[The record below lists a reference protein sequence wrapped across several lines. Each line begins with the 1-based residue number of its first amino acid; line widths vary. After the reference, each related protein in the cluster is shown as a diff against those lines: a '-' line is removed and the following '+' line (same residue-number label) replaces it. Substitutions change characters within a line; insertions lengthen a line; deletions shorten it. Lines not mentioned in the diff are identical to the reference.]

1 MPPIARKLRA
11 GLHSRRLEKESRD
24 LDPAPFVVGHG
35 RSGTTL
41 LRLMLDAHPELAIPP
56 ETQFIPQL
64 IDASKRGAGTPAEN
78 VISELTSHRRFE
90 DFGFTAEEIRE
101 AFSSI
106 EPFSLTE
113 ALRYFYR
120 TYAERQG
127 KARWGDKSPGYGWT
141 MHRVDRVMPEAH
153 FIHLIRDGRDV
164 TLSLLAKHDDAPGAG
179 RQARHWKTR
188 VNKTRRLGA
197 SEVRHYME
205 LRYEDLITDPEPQL
219 RRICDFIKLDFD
231 DSMLRYYERAEERMA
246 EINRDMTAGTELTAG
261 RARGEVTGERRLSV
275 HELTKEPP
283 RTDRIGV
290 WRKEMKAEDLATFE
304 RIAGPL
310 LTDLGYELGSEKPAA
325 GELDA
330 TE

>member
-1 MPPIARKLRA
+1 MEARK
-11 GLHSRRLEKESRD
+11 
-24 LDPAPFVVGHG
+24 LDPAPFIVGHG

-64 IDASKRGAGTPAEN
+64 IDASKRPGSPADN
-78 VISELTSHRRFE
+78 VIEELVNHRRFG

-101 AFSSI
+101 NFGKI
-106 EPFSLTE
+106 EPFDMTA

-127 KARWGDKSPGYGWT
+127 KRRWGDKSPGYGWT
-141 MHRVDRVMPEAH
+141 MHRVDRVVPEAY

-164 TLSLLAKHDDAPGAG
+164 TLSLLAKQDFSPGPA

-188 VNKTRRLGA
+188 VNKTRRLGG
-197 SEVRHYME
+197 EVRHYME
-205 LRYEDLITDPEPQL
+205 LRYEDLLTEPETQL
-219 RRICDFIKLDFD
+219 RRVCDFIKLDFD
-231 DSMLRYYERAEERMA
+231 DAMLRYYERAEERMS
-246 EINRDMTAGTELTAG
+246 EIKRDMDPGTELTAN
-261 RARGEVTGERRLSV
+261 RSRGVLKAERRLAV

-290 WRKEMKAEDLATFE
+290 WKTEMEPEDLATFE

-310 LTDLGYELGSEKPAA
+310 LTDLGYELGSDQPAA
-325 GELDA
+325 SEARFEQPAASKPGA